1 MPSKVSSAPVAKQ
14 QLGQNFAHIVGQSQA
29 VELLVQAVVRQRI
42 APGYLLVGPAG
53 VGRSLIATAFATI
66 LLGHSEESTE
76 HLKRRIQSRN
86 HPDLLWVEPT
96 YLHQGKLLTVAA
108 AQTAGVKRRGRPQ
121 VRLEQI
127 RDIARFLGRP
137 PLEATRAVVII
148 EAAELIAEAAA
159 NGLLKTLEEPGQ
171 ATLVLIASDQQALLP
186 TLISRCQ
193 TIPCRRLGP
202 TDLAQVLTQTGHQE
216 ILAHP
221 ELLSLAQGSPGSAIA
236 SWQQL
241 QTIPTELLQQI
252 TQPIANRRSA
262 LDLGRQ
268 IAQTL
273 EPESQLWLLD
283 YLQQSRWQQGHTQGM
298 EQLELARKQ
307 LIRYVQPRLVWEVT
321 LMNLIGS
328 GESGGGD
335 TP

>member
-1 MPSKVSSAPVAKQ
+1 MPSSVSPALAEKQ
-14 QLGQNFAHIVGQSQA
+14 LLVQNFAHITGQSQ
-29 VELLVQAVVRQRI
+29 VVDLLVQAVIKQRI
-42 APGYLLVGPAG
+42 APGYLFVGPAG
-53 VGRSLIATAFATI
+53 VGRSLAAAAFAQL
-66 LLGHSEESTE
+66 LLGDAHEAPD
-76 HLKRRIQSRN
+76 HLNHRIQSRN

-96 YLHQGKLLTVAA
+96 YLHQGKLLTVAE

-137 PLEATRAVVII
+137 PLEATRAVVVI

-171 ATLVLIASDQQALLP
+171 ATVVLIAPDQQTLLP

-193 TIPCRRLGP
+193 TIPFRRLSP
-202 TDLAQVLTQTGHQE
+202 AELAQVLTQEGHSE
-216 ILAHP
+216 ILEHP
-221 ELLSLAQGSPGSAIA
+221 EIIGLAQGSPGSAIA

-241 QTIPTELLQQI
+241 QTIPPDLLEHI
-252 TQPIANRRSA
+252 NQPIPNLRLA
-262 LDLGRQ
+262 LELARQ
-268 IAQTL
+268 IGQTL

-283 YLQQSRWQQGHTQGM
+283 YLQQSRWQRGQAQGM

-307 LIRYVQPRLVWEVT
+307 LLRYVQPRLVWEVT
-321 LMNLIGS
+321 LMNLV
-328 GESGGGD
+328 GE
-335 TP
+335 T